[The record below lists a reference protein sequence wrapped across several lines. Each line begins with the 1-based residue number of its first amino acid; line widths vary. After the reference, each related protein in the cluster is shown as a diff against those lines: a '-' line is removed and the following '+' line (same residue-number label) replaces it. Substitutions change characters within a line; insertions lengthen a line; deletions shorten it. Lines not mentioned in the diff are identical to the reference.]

1 MRVTLIGMGCG
12 SEKMQT
18 VEALEALGQAEVLIG
33 SERLL
38 DGVRRQGAARSDAD
52 DHDKTFCSEGM
63 RGEEACNAARPGEA
77 FCGPVSFYEAV
88 SAEAVYEA
96 ICQEAGRNI
105 CVLYS
110 GDTGFYSGVRK
121 LLPLLEKGGIEVRVI
136 PGISSLQLFSARI
149 GSPWQDW
156 NLVSAHGTD
165 CNAVN
170 AVMQGKPAF
179 FLTGG
184 KEGPADLCKQL
195 VRAGLGMLTVTIGEA
210 LSYDAERIYRC
221 SAGEA
226 ASMDFAPLSVMLAEA
241 APMRGSSEAFESD
254 GSWREAT
261 GNGQATAGFGRTA
274 DENEPG
280 QATVGVGQAADENE
294 PRVTMVGV
302 GREAGTRFACS
313 LPTIPDNAFVRG
325 SVPMTKRDVR
335 AVVLGRMRIR
345 PGDVIWDVGAGTGS
359 VSVEMA
365 LANRLGQVFAVECK
379 EEACR
384 LIETNRRR
392 FGAWNLSMI
401 AGKAPECLRQLPP
414 PDAVFIGGSK
424 GMMAEIVAMIH
435 QKNENARICITAIA
449 LETLQASISAL
460 TACGW
465 TADVTQISVS
475 HAEKAGSLHLM
486 MANNPIFLITNGD

>member
-33 SERLL
+33 SKRLL
-38 DGVRRQGAARSDAD
+38 DGVRRQDAARRDVN

-63 RGEEACNAARPGEA
+63 RGEEACNAVRPGEA
-77 FCGPVSFYEAV
+77 FRGSASFYEAV
-88 SAEAVYEA
+88 SAETVYEA

-156 NLVSAHGTD
+156 HLVSAHGTD

-241 APMRGSSEAFESD
+241 APMRGSFEFFESD
-254 GSWREAT
+254 GSWREAV
-261 GNGQATAGFGRTA
+261 GNGQAAVEVGREA
-274 DENEPG
+274 VGVERAVDEPG
-280 QATVGVGQAADENE
+280 QATVE
-294 PRVTMVGV
+294 V
-302 GREAGTRFACS
+302 GREAENRFACS

-335 AVVLGRMRIR
+335 AVILGRLRIC

-359 VSVEMA
+359 VSVELA

>member
-33 SERLL
+33 SKRLL
-38 DGVRRQGAARSDAD
+38 DGVRCQDAAHCDAN
-52 DHDKTFCSEGM
+52 DHDKTFCSERL
-63 RGEEACNAARPGEA
+63 RGEEACNAARPDGA
-77 FCGPVSFYEAV
+77 FRKAASFYEAV
-88 SAEAVYEA
+88 SAETVYEA

-149 GSPWQDW
+149 GLPWQAW

-184 KEGPADLCKQL
+184 RTGPAVLCKQL

-210 LSYDAERIYRC
+210 LSYESERIYQC
-221 SAGEA
+221 SACEA
-226 ASMDFAPLSVMLAEA
+226 ADMDFAPLSVMLADA
-241 APMRGSSEAFESD
+241 APMRGSSESFDSD

-261 GNGQATAGFGRTA
+261 GNRQTAVEPEREAVGFERA
-274 DENEPG
+274 VDEPG
-280 QATVGVGQAADENE
+280 QATVE
-294 PRVTMVGV
+294 V
-302 GREAGTRFACS
+302 GREATGNRFACS

-435 QKNENARICITAIA
+435 QKKENARICITAIA

-475 HAEKAGSLHLM
+475 HAEKASSLHLM

>member
-1 MRVTLIGMGCG
+1 
-12 SEKMQT
+12 
-18 VEALEALGQAEVLIG
+18 
-33 SERLL
+33 
-38 DGVRRQGAARSDAD
+38 
-52 DHDKTFCSEGM
+52 
-63 RGEEACNAARPGEA
+63 
-77 FCGPVSFYEAV
+77 
-88 SAEAVYEA
+88 
-96 ICQEAGRNI
+96 
-105 CVLYS
+105 
-110 GDTGFYSGVRK
+110 
-121 LLPLLEKGGIEVRVI
+121 
-136 PGISSLQLFSARI
+136 
-149 GSPWQDW
+149 
-156 NLVSAHGTD
+156 
-165 CNAVN
+165 
-170 AVMQGKPAF
+170 
-179 FLTGG
+179 
-184 KEGPADLCKQL
+184 
-195 VRAGLGMLTVTIGEA
+195 
-210 LSYDAERIYRC
+210 
-221 SAGEA
+221 
-226 ASMDFAPLSVMLAEA
+226 MDFAPLSVMLVEA
-241 APMRGSSEAFESD
+241 APVCGSFEAFESD

-261 GNGQATAGFGRTA
+261 GNGQTAAEPGREAVGVERAVDEPGQATAGFGRT
-274 DENEPG
+274 
-280 QATVGVGQAADENE
+280 ADENE

-302 GREAGTRFACS
+302 GREAGTRFVCS

-335 AVVLGRMRIR
+335 AVILGRLRIR

>member
-33 SERLL
+33 SKRLL
-38 DGVRRQGAARSDAD
+38 DGVRRQDAAHCDAN
-52 DHDKTFCSEGM
+52 DHDKTFCSERL
-63 RGEEACNAARPGEA
+63 RGEEACNVVRPDGAFRKAA
-77 FCGPVSFYEAV
+77 SFYEAV
-88 SAEAVYEA
+88 SAETVYEA

-149 GSPWQDW
+149 GLPWQDW

-184 KEGPADLCKQL
+184 RTGPAVLCKQL

-210 LSYDAERIYRC
+210 LSYESERIYQC
-221 SAGEA
+221 SACEA
-226 ASMDFAPLSVMLAEA
+226 ADMDFAPLSVMLADA
-241 APMRGSSEAFESD
+241 APMRGPSESFDSD

-261 GNGQATAGFGRTA
+261 GNRRTA
-274 DENEPG
+274 
-280 QATVGVGQAADENE
+280 VGLE
-294 PRVTMVGV
+294 
-302 GREAGTRFACS
+302 REAGNRFACS

-335 AVVLGRMRIR
+335 AVILGRLRIR

-379 EEACR
+379 EEACH

-424 GMMAEIVAMIH
+424 GMMAEIVAMIR

-460 TACGW
+460 AACDW

-486 MANNPIFLITNGD
+486 MANNPVFLITNGD

>member
-33 SERLL
+33 SKRLL
-38 DGVRRQGAARSDAD
+38 DGVRCQDAAHCDAN
-52 DHDKTFCSEGM
+52 DHDKTFCSERL
-63 RGEEACNAARPGEA
+63 RGEEACNAARPDGA
-77 FCGPVSFYEAV
+77 FRKAASFYEAV
-88 SAEAVYEA
+88 SAETVYEA

-149 GSPWQDW
+149 GLPWQAW

-184 KEGPADLCKQL
+184 RTGPAVLCKQL

-210 LSYDAERIYRC
+210 LSYESERIYQC
-221 SAGEA
+221 SACEA
-226 ASMDFAPLSVMLAEA
+226 ADMDFAPLSVMLADA
-241 APMRGSSEAFESD
+241 APMRGSSESFDSD

-261 GNGQATAGFGRTA
+261 GN
-274 DENEPG
+274 
-280 QATVGVGQAADENE
+280 
-294 PRVTMVGV
+294 
-302 GREAGTRFACS
+302 RFACS

-335 AVVLGRMRIR
+335 AVVLGRLRIR

-475 HAEKAGSLHLM
+475 HAEKASSLHLM

>member
-1 MRVTLIGMGCG
+1 MKVTLIGMGCG

-33 SERLL
+33 SKRLL
-38 DGVRRQGAARSDAD
+38 DGVRRQDAAH
-52 DHDKTFCSEGM
+52 HDG
-63 RGEEACNAARPGEA
+63 A
-77 FCGPVSFYEAV
+77 FCGSVSFYETV

-221 SAGEA
+221 SACEA

-241 APMRGSSEAFESD
+241 APMRGSSESFDSD

-261 GNGQATAGFGRTA
+261 GNGQAAA
-274 DENEPG
+274 ESG
-280 QATVGVGQAADENE
+280 QEAVGVERAVDEPGQAADENE

-460 TACGW
+460 AACGW